1 MVSRFDLVSN
11 RASVSQFDYFLNE
24 STLKDVKFDDTMQSD
39 NLGRGQTVR
48 AWLKPTEM
56 ESEQYHLRK
65 IRATSPD
72 SCCWLL
78 NDETFQDW
86 FDPQGTT
93 ATLPRLLWLD
103 GKPGAGKSAST
114 YMTQTLIISLLIFA
128 YRKDCPRINNCGR
141 SEVSKTGVH
150 NPVFLL

>member
-1 MVSRFDLVSN
+1 MASRFDLVSS
-11 RASVSQFDYFLNE
+11 RASVSRFDCFLNE
-24 STLKDVKFDDTMQSD
+24 STLKDAKFDDTLQSD

-56 ESEQYHLRK
+56 ENEQYHLRK
-65 IRATSPD
+65 IRTTSPD

-93 ATLPRLLWLD
+93 APLPRLLWLD
-103 GKPGAGKSAST
+103 GKPGAGKSSSR
-114 YMTQTLIISLLIFA
+114 YMIQALSIPLLIFA
-128 YRKDCPRINNCGR
+128 YRKDRPRINNRGR

-150 NPVFLL
+150 NPIFLL